1 MSLATTLLA
10 AAEEAHHGNVALETV
25 IFGIIAVA
33 VFAVLGLIT
42 FSYRDVA
49 NRDAPLFDVGD
60 GLDRFGGDVENL
72 RVLVDMFV
80 SSKTLGAPMG

>member
-49 NRDAPLFDVGD
+49 NRHAGKADAFSQRHGSDLEHRAGH
-60 GLDRFGGDVENL
+60 GH
-72 RVLVDMFV
+72 
-80 SSKTLGAPMG
+80 